1 MSAAKW
7 RRRKFTPISLSSA
20 NLLLVESNDVP
31 PLIAVQ
37 QVSRMFLTA
46 SRSVTAL
53 DNVSFDIQ
61 AGNFVAIVGPSGCG
75 KSTLLKIISGLMPAS
90 YGTVAVAG
98 DRVESPLKNVGMV
111 FQAPVL
117 LKWRSVLGNVLLPVE
132 FAKLNVADYADKA
145 RALIK
150 LVGLE
155 GFEEMY
161 PHELSGGMQQ
171 RASLCRAL
179 VTDPQLLLMDEPF
192 GALDAM
198 TRDELDMELLRIWEG
213 RKKTVLFVTHSIQE
227 AVFLSDLVFVMSA
240 RPGRLLETI
249 AIDLPRPRTMEMM
262 STVKFGEYTL
272 SIRAL
277 LASAGGSA
285 SAAIGST
292 M

>member
-1 MSAAKW
+1 
-7 RRRKFTPISLSSA
+7 
-20 NLLLVESNDVP
+20 VP
-31 PLIAVQ
+31 PLISVEE
-37 QVSRMFLTA
+37 VSRVFTSGA
-46 SRSVTAL
+46 RVVTAL
-53 DNVSFDIQ
+53 ERVSFEIR
-61 AGNFVAIVGPSGCG
+61 AGNFVSIVGPSGCG
-75 KSTLLKIISGLMPAS
+75 KSTLLKIISGLLPAS
-90 YGTVAVAG
+90 SGKISVSGKQV
-98 DRVESPLKNVGMV
+98 DQPLENVGMV

-132 FAKLNVADYADKA
+132 FAKLDVTGYLDKA
-145 RALIK
+145 RALIQ

-198 TRDELDMELLRIWEG
+198 TRDELDIELLRIWEE

-227 AVFLSDLVFVMSA
+227 AVFLSDVVFVMST

-249 AIDLPRPRTMEMM
+249 VIDLPRPRTVEMM
-262 STVKFGEYTL
+262 SAVKFGEYTL
-272 SIRAL
+272 KIRSL
-277 LASAGGSA
+277 LSTAGGGHVT
-285 SAAIGST
+285 AAGST

>member
-1 MSAAKW
+1 M
-7 RRRKFTPISLSSA
+7 R
-20 NLLLVESNDVP
+20 
-31 PLIAVQ
+31 PLITLGD
-37 QVSRMFLTA
+37 VSKVFTSGA
-46 SRSVTAL
+46 KSVTAL
-53 DNVSFDIQ
+53 ERVGFEIQ
-61 AGNFVAIVGPSGCG
+61 PGNFVSIVGPSGCG
-75 KSTLLKIISGLMPAS
+75 KSTLLKIISGLLPAS
-90 YGTVAVAG
+90 SGKVAIHGEQVT
-98 DRVESPLKNVGMV
+98 SPLKNVGMV

-117 LKWRSVLGNVLLPVE
+117 LKWRNVLDNILLPVE
-132 FAKLNVADYADKA
+132 FAKLDLPSHVNKA

-155 GFEEMY
+155 GFEEMF

-198 TRDELDMELLRIWEG
+198 TRDELDMELLRIWEE

-227 AVFLSDLVFVMSA
+227 AVFLSDVVFVMSA

-249 AIDLPRPRTMEMM
+249 PIDLPRPRTLEMM

-272 SIRAL
+272 RIRAL
-277 LASAGGSA
+277 LAAA
-285 SAAIGST
+285 SGTFTNVGST

>member
-1 MSAAKW
+1 M
-7 RRRKFTPISLSSA
+7 
-20 NLLLVESNDVP
+20 P
-31 PLIAVQ
+31 PLIAIEE
-37 QVSRMFLTA
+37 VSRVFTSGARTVL
-46 SRSVTAL
+46 AL
-53 DNVSFDIQ
+53 DNVSFEIQ
-61 AGNFVAIVGPSGCG
+61 AGNFVSIVGPSGCG

-90 YGTVAVAG
+90 SGKVAVNSQPVHG
-98 DRVESPLKNVGMV
+98 PLENVGMV

-117 LKWRSVLGNVLLPVE
+117 LKWRSVLGNILLPVE
-132 FAKLNVADYADKA
+132 FAKRDVADYTAQA
-145 RALIK
+145 RALIN

-198 TRDELDMELLRIWEG
+198 TRDDLDIELLRIWEE

-240 RPGRLLETI
+240 RPGRLIETI
-249 AIDLPRPRTMEMM
+249 AVDLPRPRTMEMM
-262 STVKFGEYTL
+262 STAKFGEYTL
-272 SIRAL
+272 KIRAL
-277 LASAGGSA
+277 LAANGALGSKA
-285 SAAIGST
+285 GST